1 MFTARKLAAT
11 LLLAFISISATAQQ
25 VDGHWFGVGM
35 LQSSL
40 TYQHYMSELV
50 LRQKGKNVSGVLNY
64 YFRDSLV
71 SVKINGSFDEY
82 SRRVSIKP
90 FPMIYYQSPSA
101 RNSIDCYMSG
111 SFLLVASKA
120 ESVLNG
126 MLYADADHKYTAPNI
141 SFKLK
146 RSADTLDWVK
156 ADEPVVV
163 HDTVAVI
170 QPDIP
175 QPVQTETAAEFAK
188 REKVFSQ
195 EIDVENSSIKI
206 ELYDNGQIDYDSVSL
221 FFNNKRIL
229 PKTKL
234 DHRAIRLTIDLDP
247 SLPDNEL
254 SMFAEN
260 LGMIPPNTAAL
271 VIYDGKKR
279 YETLL
284 TSDLSKSATIRLR
297 RKQ

>member
-1 MFTARKLAAT
+1 
-11 LLLAFISISATAQQ
+11 
-25 VDGHWFGVGM
+25 M
-35 LQSSL
+35 LQTSL
-40 TYQHYMSELV
+40 TYQNYMSELV

-71 SVKINGSFDEY
+71 SVKVNGSFDEY
-82 SRRVSIKP
+82 SRRVNLRP

-146 RSADTLDWVK
+146 LSADTLDWVK
-156 ADEPVVV
+156 AEEPPVV

-170 QPDIP
+170 QPADA
-175 QPVQTETAAEFAK
+175 QPVQTESAVEFTK
-188 REKVFSQ
+188 REKVFTQ
-195 EIDVENSSIKI
+195 EIDVENSSIRI

-234 DHRAIRLTIDLDP
+234 DHRAIRLSIDLDL
-247 SLPDNEL
+247 SLSDNEL

-297 RKQ
+297 RKK

>member
-11 LLLAFISISATAQQ
+11 LLLAFITISATAQQ

-35 LQSSL
+35 LQTSL
-40 TYQHYMSELV
+40 TYQNYMSELV

-71 SVKINGSFDEY
+71 TVKVNGSFDEY

-120 ESVLNG
+120 ESALNG

-146 RSADTLDWVK
+146 RSVDTLDWVK
-156 ADEPVVV
+156 ADEPTVVQEP
-163 HDTVAVI
+163 VAVV
-170 QPDIP
+170 QTNPE
-175 QPVQTETAAEFAK
+175 PVQTETAVEFAK
-188 REKVFSQ
+188 REKVFTQ

-234 DHRAIRLTIDLDP
+234 DHRAIRLTIDLDA
-247 SLPDNEL
+247 SLQDNEL

-297 RKQ
+297 RKK